1 MPEILK
7 ACESMGPQVEELF
20 DNLSVLRHPVQLKN
34 TITYNIGKHKV
45 KLGLDVAKARKDQV
59 KGKFFAFGEDIATI
73 LEVIT
78 KPVPSYIAS
87 FDREVILRS
96 TFCNFVMIPSEKA
109 KIITFNTSTI
119 IDPYNLSTCDYNEIL
134 FGVLYGIIDE

>member
-7 ACESMGPQVEELF
+7 ACESMGPQIEELF

-59 KGKFFAFGEDIATI
+59 KGKSFAFGEDIATI

-96 TFCNFVMIPSEKA
+96 TFCND
-109 KIITFNTSTI
+109 TFNTSTI